1 MRHIYRSLWRWVS
14 PADRGSTGLNAEAGS
29 GQVEPCEFHD
39 LGPGRDEV
47 GGELLAGVVARVDL
61 GEGPQ
66 LRVGAEDEVD
76 RGGRPLQVV
85 GRRVAD
91 LVQVLIGLR
100 LRPPGSRRQQV
111 GEEI

>member
-47 GGELLAGVVARVDL
+47 GDESLAGVVARVDL

-76 RGGRPLQVV
+76 RGGRPLQLI
-85 GRRVAD
+85 GCRIAD
-91 LVQVLIGLR
+91 LEYMIFR
-100 LRPPGSRRQQV
+100 LRRFPQGPCREQV
-111 GEEI
+111 G